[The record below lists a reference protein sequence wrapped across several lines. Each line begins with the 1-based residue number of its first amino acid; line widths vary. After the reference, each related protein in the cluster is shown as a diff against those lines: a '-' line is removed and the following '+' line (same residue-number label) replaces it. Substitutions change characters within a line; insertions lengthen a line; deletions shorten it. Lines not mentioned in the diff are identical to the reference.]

1 MYNISKENFFKKK
14 PASKLSIFLITIIS
28 SFLGSIIVFGAI
40 FAGGFYV
47 VKSQLP
53 ILQSTIQSV
62 EKNISNVEK
71 AIDSISKINP
81 DDIQKLS
88 KVSGNIDKLSND
100 IKEIKDKLDKL
111 TSSKSENQEQ
121 TQQEQPETAS

>member
-1 MYNISKENFFKKK
+1 MYNISKEKFFKK

-28 SFLGSIIVFGAI
+28 YILGSIIVLAVIFG
-40 FAGGFYV
+40 GGFYV

-53 ILQSTIQSV
+53 TLTSTIQSV
-62 EKNISNVEK
+62 EKVV
-71 AIDSISKINP
+71 DSISKINP

-111 TSSKSENQEQ
+111 TSSKSENQDQ
-121 TQQEQPETAS
+121 TQQEQSETAS